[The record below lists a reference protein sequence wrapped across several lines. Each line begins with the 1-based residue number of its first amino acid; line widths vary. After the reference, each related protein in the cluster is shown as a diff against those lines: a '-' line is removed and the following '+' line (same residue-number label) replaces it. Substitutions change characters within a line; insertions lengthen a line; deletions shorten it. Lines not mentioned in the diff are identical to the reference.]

1 VVNDPA
7 DEIVYF
13 TWNFGDGTGNIKKN
27 VSQSV
32 MTHVYR
38 YDTANEN
45 GEYMPIV
52 TLKTK
57 KGREISI
64 SPDNK
69 IIVKKATATL
79 KVLLDSHPAQLAM
92 VGDRVNMSL
101 ELNGVPTTIQWDF
114 GNGKTL
120 ECRGR
125 ECVQT
130 TVMYDQPGDYVIRA
144 VVSYENQPLVEG
156 NISIK
161 VK

>member
-1 VVNDPA
+1 MKTRKDDIIGKLVVRPDTIGTDPFTVTFDASTTVINDPT

-13 TWNFGDGTGNIKKN
+13 TWDFGDGSGNIKRN

-38 YDTANEN
+38 YDTVNEN
-45 GEYMPIV
+45 GEYMPIL
-52 TLKTK
+52 TIKTK

-64 SPDNK
+64 SPENK

-79 KVLLDSHPAQLAM
+79 AIHLDSHPAQLAM

-114 GNGKTL
+114 GNGNTL
-120 ECRGR
+120 ECR
-125 ECVQT
+125 
-130 TVMYDQPGDYVIRA
+130 
-144 VVSYENQPLVEG
+144 
-156 NISIK
+156 
-161 VK
+161 